1 MSLIRYIEA
10 AGFRSFGPEGLGFV
24 AGLAWSER
32 ARRARTR
39 PTILAITHE
48 LFQKDL
54 AEIDR
59 HGRLNWI
66 FLNKR
71 KFGQSQKRL
80 LPPET
85 RRQRFYFPSLSDP
98 KYSAHWRDIE
108 AFGTGLVAA
117 IRMRG
122 PVDAVLSAHV
132 DYWQDEGIRRA
143 CTRLGIPFLVLCQ
156 ENYNI
161 PKTYRDRQ
169 DEFATIGFRFAGS
182 AIATFS
188 DHMRD
193 LFVASGVCAADR
205 ISVTGAPRLDGW
217 QRTTGRPGK
226 RVVLLSF
233 LDSSKY
239 YASGDFFFSVL
250 ASLQLAVQNAGEGW
264 ELVVK
269 SKNSAGSA
277 AILGRLGNHQ
287 HVNIC
292 HDTPLPELLSSASVV
307 VGSSS
312 LSMVEGLLSP
322 AELFVP
328 MSDSPSSSSDT
339 SMFDPANELV
349 RRCMN
354 FVGSPEL
361 LEAAVAA
368 RLKQGPPAVD
378 RRARLALVQRYVRY
392 TEGEPSAQ
400 RVIDFIERYATS
412 AASADV
418 IPAAP
423 VKTPPL
429 KA

>member
-1 MSLIRYIEA
+1 M
-10 AGFRSFGPEGLGFV
+10 
-24 AGLAWSER
+24 AGLAWSQR

-39 PTILAITHE
+39 PTILAITHD
-48 LFQKDL
+48 LFEKDL

-59 HGRLNWI
+59 YGRLNWI

-71 KFGQSQKRL
+71 KFGHSQKRL
-80 LPPET
+80 LPPEV
-85 RRQRFYFPSLSDP
+85 RRQRFYYPSLSDP

-108 AFGTGLVAA
+108 AFGIGLMAA
-117 IRMRG
+117 IRMQG

-132 DYWQDEGIRRA
+132 DYWQDEAIRRT

-161 PKTYRDRQ
+161 PKTYRARQ
-169 DEFATIGFRFAGS
+169 DEFATIGFRFGGNG
-182 AIATFS
+182 IATFS

-193 LFVASGVCAADR
+193 LFVTSGVCAADR
-205 ISVTGAPRLDGW
+205 ILATGAPRLDGW
-217 QRTTGRPGK
+217 QRTTGRAGK

-239 YASGDFFFSVL
+239 YASGDFFYSVM
-250 ASLQLAVQNAGEGW
+250 ASLQRAVQKAGDGW

-277 AILGRLGNHQ
+277 AILERLGSGQ
-287 HVNIC
+287 HVNAW
-292 HDTPLPELLSSASVV
+292 HDIPLPELLSSASVV

-328 MSDSPSSSSDT
+328 MSDGSASSDT
-339 SMFDPANELV
+339 SMFDPADELTG
-349 RRCMN
+349 RCVN
-354 FVGSPEL
+354 FVDSPEQ
-361 LEAAVAA
+361 LEAAVTN
-368 RLKQGPPAVD
+368 RLEQGPPAID

-392 TEGEPSAQ
+392 TEGETSAE
-400 RVIDFIERYATS
+400 RVIDFIERHVTS
-412 AASADV
+412 TASADTV
-418 IPAAP
+418 PASAA
-423 VKTPPL
+423 KTPPL